1 MEAKLFWSIYFLATL
16 ELLVCIILI
25 WFFKRSYLRNSLLV
39 YLTVTF
45 FQVVLKTIHTLKL
58 ISVQENLIESIEGL
72 YVIFHFYI
80 LSKLITVNLNKKLF
94 FLIINSSIL
103 FLLFFTFLFVEKSAL
118 LNATICN
125 CLLVLLSLFYYHE
138 FQNKK
143 EFEETVT
150 NDFYI
155 VTGIFLSSSMLIPIL
170 FSAKFLKIY
179 LNEHS
184 FYIVGCIAP
193 ISSIVYYSFIIYTI
207 KCNKENT
214 LD

>member
-1 MEAKLFWSIYFLATL
+1 MEVKIFWSIYFLATL
-16 ELLVCIILI
+16 ELLVCIILT
-25 WFFKRSYLRNSLLV
+25 WFYKKSYLRNTLLV

-45 FQVVLKTIHTLKL
+45 FQVVLKTMYTLKL
-58 ISVQENLIESIEGL
+58 ISVQENVIESIEGL

-80 LSKLITVNLNKKLF
+80 LSNLIKVNLNKIKNI
-94 FLIINSSIL
+94 LILNALVL
-103 FLLFFTFLFVEKSAL
+103 FLLFITFLSVEKSSL
-118 LNATICN
+118 VNATICN
-125 CLLVLLSLFYYHE
+125 CILVLLSLFYYYE

-184 FYIVGCIAP
+184 FYIIGCIAP
-193 ISSIVYYSFIIYTI
+193 ISSIVYYSFIIYSI